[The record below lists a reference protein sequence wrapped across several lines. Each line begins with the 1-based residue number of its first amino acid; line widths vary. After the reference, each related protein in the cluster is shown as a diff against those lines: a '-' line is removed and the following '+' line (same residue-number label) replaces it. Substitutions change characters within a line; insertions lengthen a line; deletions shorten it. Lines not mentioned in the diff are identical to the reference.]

1 MNYRLPI
8 NQKRFRLRF
17 NTLLTAMLSIFFLC
31 VLFFI
36 HSVNANYKT
45 LKDLAAPDTE
55 IGSIAIY
62 NTFFPRSG
70 RIQQKY
76 QTLYQKEM
84 SAGTVLS
91 YPKVLW
97 KGLKQYDFSQFNT
110 TVNWFEDRGL
120 VQIAHLLI
128 GPNHYYPKW
137 FTNGSYTNREL
148 EEIMEDYIRQVM
160 HSNRNGSKIDVWN
173 VVNETLW
180 LKGGAPYA
188 GTIWNQL
195 GWEEDRSGLRG
206 FDKLLTRHPVYI
218 RKALEI
224 ARKYTDNKLELRDN
238 GVAFPEDDEYQMF
251 YQLVKHLL
259 NQNVPLDAVSF
270 QTHLNTD
277 RTYNWKGLTSNIKRY
292 KDLGLEVYLT
302 ELDIGNDGTEQGRK
316 KQKQYYYNVVK
327 AAREGGIDQI
337 HLWGLNDG
345 QMGDYRKGEYAL
357 LFEGFMQPKPAY
369 YGFRQALKNS
379 R

>member
-1 MNYRLPI
+1 MLAAI
-8 NQKRFRLRF
+8 LLVFILCVS
-17 NTLLTAMLSIFFLC
+17 LLTHSIDAK
-31 VLFFI
+31 
-36 HSVNANYKT
+36 NKT

-62 NTFFPRSG
+62 NTFFPENG
-70 RIQQKY
+70 KIQQKY

-110 TVNWFEDRGL
+110 IVNWFEERGL
-120 VQIAHLLI
+120 VQIAHLLV

-137 FTNGSYTNREL
+137 FTNDSYTNEEL
-148 EEIMEDYIRQVM
+148 ENVMEDYIRQVM
-160 HSNRNGSKIDVWN
+160 HSNGNSSKIDIWN

-180 LKGGAPYA
+180 LRGGAPYA

-224 ARKYTDNKLELRDN
+224 ARKYTNNKLELRDN

-251 YQLVKHLL
+251 YQLAKHLL

-277 RTYNWKGLTSNIKRY
+277 RTYNWEGLTNNIRRY

-302 ELDIGNDGTEQGRK
+302 ELDIGNDGTKQGRK
-316 KQKQYYYNVVK
+316 KQKRYYYNVVK
-327 AAREGGIDQI
+327 AAKAGGIDQI

-345 QMGDYRKGEYAL
+345 QMGDYRKDEFAL
-357 LFEGFMQPKPAY
+357 LFEGFMKPKPAY
-369 YGFRQALKNS
+369 YGFRQALENS